1 MAGKL
6 NTVEISALT
15 ASCICA
21 LVLLIFTLIPTSR
34 ADNINPQLY
43 PVDSKPLGLTMS
55 EWAVKWWQWLHSI
68 PASNNPASDRTGQYC
83 SVGQPAK
90 DVWFLVQTTSGPGE
104 RTCTIP
110 AGKAILLP
118 VAINECSTA
127 EDPALTTESALRA
140 CAIAGNEVNSI
151 VAIVDGVKLKNLEK
165 YRVQSPLFT
174 LTFAENNNNGIPGGP
189 TQSVSD
195 AYMTFLKPLSPGNH
209 TLQFSQVTLDN
220 PTTGTKSF
228 AYSIVY
234 HLIAKP

>member
-1 MAGKL
+1 MIPEHDTFKIGAIAACCG
-6 NTVEISALT
+6 
-15 ASCICA
+15 CA
-21 LVLLIFTLIPTSR
+21 LILFIFSLIPTSL

-43 PVDSKPLGLTMS
+43 SVDSKPFGLTMS
-55 EWAVKWWQWLHSI
+55 DWSVKWFQWLLTI
-68 PASNNPASDRTGQYC
+68 PASNSPASDKTGQDC
-83 SVGQPAK
+83 SVGQPTK

-110 AGKAILLP
+110 AGRAILLP
-118 VAINECSTA
+118 VAANECSTA

-140 CAIAGNEVNSI
+140 CAVAGNEVNSI
-151 VAIVDGVKLKNLEK
+151 VAIVDGVKLKNLEQ

-174 LTFAENNNNGIPGGP
+174 FTYPDNNIFGAPAGP
-189 TQSVSD
+189 TQAVAD
-195 AYMTFLKPLSPGNH
+195 VYMTFLKPLSPGNH

-234 HLIAKP
+234 HLTVKP

>member
-1 MAGKL
+1 MTAQL
-6 NTVEISALT
+6 NTYKIIALAACSIGT
-15 ASCICA
+15 
-21 LVLLIFTLIPTSR
+21 LVLLISTFIPISI

-43 PVDSKPLGLTMS
+43 SVDSKPFGLSIS
-55 EWAVKWWQWLHSI
+55 EWSVKWWQWLHSI
-68 PASNNPASDRTGQYC
+68 PAPNNPASDKTGQYC

-104 RTCTIP
+104 RTCTVP
-110 AGKAILLP
+110 AGRAILLP

-127 EDPALTTESALRA
+127 ENPALTTESALRA

-151 VAIVDGVKLKNLEK
+151 VAIVDGVKLKNLEQ

-174 LTFAENNNNGIPGGP
+174 LTFSENNNNGVPAGP
-189 TQSVSD
+189 TKSVSD

-234 HLIAKP
+234 HLIVKP

>member
-1 MAGKL
+1 MAQL
-6 NTVEISALT
+6 NTFEISGLT
-15 ASCICA
+15 TCCIGI
-21 LVLLIFTLIPTSR
+21 LVLFILPLITTSM
-34 ADNINPQLY
+34 ADNNNPQLY
-43 PVDSKPLGLTMS
+43 SVDSKPFGLTMS
-55 EWAVKWWQWLHSI
+55 EWSVKWWQWLHSI
-68 PASNNPASDRTGQYC
+68 PASNNPASDKTGQDC
-83 SVGQPAK
+83 SVGQPTK

-104 RTCTIP
+104 RACTIP
-110 AGKAILLP
+110 AGRAILLP

-127 EDPALTTESALRA
+127 ENPALTTDSALRE

-151 VAIVDGVKLKNLEK
+151 VAIVDGVKLKNLEQ

-174 LTFAENNNNGIPGGP
+174 LTFSKNNNNGLPAGP

-234 HLIAKP
+234 HLIVKP

>member
-1 MAGKL
+1 MMSQL
-6 NTVEISALT
+6 NIFKIGAL
-15 ASCICA
+15 AACVGGA
-21 LVLLIFTLIPTSR
+21 LVLFIFSLIPTSL

-43 PVDSKPLGLTMS
+43 SVDSKPFGLTMS
-55 EWAVKWWQWLHSI
+55 EWSVKWWQWLHSI
-68 PASNNPASDRTGQYC
+68 PAPNNPASDKTGQDC
-83 SVGQPAK
+83 SVGQPSK

-110 AGKAILLP
+110 AGRSILLP

-127 EDPALTTESALRA
+127 EDPALTTESTLRA
-140 CAIAGNEVNSI
+140 CAVAGNEVNSI
-151 VAIVDGVKLKNLEK
+151 VAIVDGVKLKNLAQ

-174 LTFAENNNNGIPGGP
+174 LTFPENNNNGLPSGP

-195 AYMTFLKPLSPGNH
+195 AYMTFLKPLPPGNH

-220 PTTGTKSF
+220 PTTGAKSF

-234 HLIAKP
+234 HLIVKP